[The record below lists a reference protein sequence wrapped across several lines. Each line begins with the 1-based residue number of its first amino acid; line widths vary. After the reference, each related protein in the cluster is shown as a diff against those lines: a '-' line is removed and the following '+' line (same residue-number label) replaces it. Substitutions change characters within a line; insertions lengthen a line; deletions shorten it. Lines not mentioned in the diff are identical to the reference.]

1 MTVKRYSLSGDRMF
15 PAKSG
20 QWVAAEDHDALRS
33 RLAEAL
39 DVIRDVT
46 LHGGIT
52 NWRDLENRMVA
63 CLRPA
68 DSASVQHEPD
78 PPYGSEAYLF
88 RELMAIMHGDG
99 GHYHAQHGAQKA
111 YEDACTK
118 YWRLVVTAE
127 NTADPTDTP
136 HET

>member
-1 MTVKRYSLSGDRMF
+1 MNTSKGRVQSAHEPRYQERPTAADSAVGTTETV
-15 PAKSG
+15 
-20 QWVAAEDHDALRS
+20 
-33 RLAEAL
+33 
-39 DVIRDVT
+39 T
-46 LHGGIT
+46 
-52 NWRDLENRMVA
+52 
-63 CLRPA
+63 

-88 RELMAIMHGDG
+88 RELMAIMHDDG

-127 NTADPTDTP
+127 NTAKDVRATDEAGVTTDRESESP
-136 HET
+136 